1 MMTGGSP
8 FNICWGTMEGV
19 VNHIILI
26 QDLALSYNR
35 PQISPKHISID
46 KIGQSSGTGV
56 TTYDNDTIILISI
69 L

>member
-1 MMTGGSP
+1 MLGHNGGCGQSHYSDPGSSP
-8 FNICWGTMEGV
+8 V
-19 VNHIILI
+19 